1 MDCFCCM
8 VREIQIG
15 EKMNMIEISFREVP
29 PILFFDETPYC
40 FIIFNSGEIVF
51 SKDYHGVIIKSR
63 SNAEPIAGGCIQI
76 KNKTYS
82 LISIGF
88 IDYTGL
94 HVYFDENHDKYLE
107 IFMGFHG
114 ITKSDENKKCKCHG
128 CH

>member
-1 MDCFCCM
+1 
-8 VREIQIG
+8 
-15 EKMNMIEISFREVP
+15 MNMIEISFREVP

-63 SNAEPIAGGCIQI
+63 SNAEPITGGCIQI

-88 IDYTGL
+88 TDYNGL

-107 IFMGFHG
+107 IFMKFHNIFKVDNKKKFCG
-114 ITKSDENKKCKCHG
+114 NKKCKCHE
-128 CH
+128 